1 MAVLKKSIKNLEKG
15 AEQGAKN
22 TFEDMYYFTCLQNI
36 YVCPAKIAAF
46 EHDSQWRI
54 RNANLYEF
62 NRDLISLQKRKKNR
76 GDPNEMR
83 WNQQWREWASQQS
96 LPYVHSTTG
105 PLRDVHGVYR
115 EKKEEGDRGGQKD
128 KRGK

>member
-62 NRDLISLQKRKKNR
+62 NRDLISLQKRKKKNHMQIVR
-76 GDPNEMR
+76 NHNGFKTLKKNTE
-83 WNQQWREWASQQS
+83 S
-96 LPYVHSTTG
+96 LKTMNLKTLVP
-105 PLRDVHGVYR
+105 
-115 EKKEEGDRGGQKD
+115 QKPVI
-128 KRGK
+128 KYSSC